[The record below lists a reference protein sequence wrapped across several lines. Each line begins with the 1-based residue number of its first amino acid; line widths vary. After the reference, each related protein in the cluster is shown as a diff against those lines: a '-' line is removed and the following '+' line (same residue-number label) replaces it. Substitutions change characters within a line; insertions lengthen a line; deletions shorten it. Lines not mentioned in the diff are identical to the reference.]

1 MTFRRSAILT
11 YHSLDDSGSVI
22 SMPPDRFRRQMEF
35 LASSSISVVPLEE
48 VLERPGSVAITFDDG
63 FSNFLDYAAP
73 VLESLHL
80 PATVFL
86 VSGYCGGRNNWPSQ
100 PAGAPDFPLMGW
112 RELASLP
119 PWISVGAHSVTHPHL
134 TKLPEAECELELSA
148 CKNDIEQHLGR
159 HIRSVAYPYGSRSAK
174 VTAAAGRYFDFAV
187 STSLKFLS
195 PRSSPLDLPRIDA
208 YYLRGRF
215 SLEQLFQP
223 MGVLYMGFRNVLRHA
238 RPGSWS

>member
-22 SMPPDRFRRQMEF
+22 SISPDRFRRQMEF

-63 FSNFLDYAAP
+63 FCNFLDHAAP
-73 VLESLHL
+73 VLDSLHL

-100 PAGAPDFPLMGW
+100 PAGAPDLPLMGW

-119 PWISVGAHSVTHPHL
+119 PSIALGAHSVTHPHL
-134 TKLPEAECELELSA
+134 ARLTDAQCELELSA
-148 CKNDIEQHLGR
+148 CKNDIEQHLGK
-159 HIRSVAYPYGSRSAK
+159 HIRCLAYPYGSRSAR
-174 VTAAAGRYFDFAV
+174 VLAAAGRHFDFAV
-187 STSLKFLS
+187 STLLRFLS
-195 PRSSPLDLPRIDA
+195 PQSSPLDLPRIDA

-215 SLEQLFQP
+215 SLEHLFQP
-223 MGVLYMGFRNVLRHA
+223 MGVLYVGVRSVLRNA
-238 RPGSWS
+238 RSGSWS

>member
-22 SMPPDRFRRQMEF
+22 SMPPDRFRQQMEF

-73 VLESLHL
+73 VLESLLL

-100 PAGAPDFPLMGW
+100 PARAPDFPLMSW

-119 PWISVGAHSVTHPHL
+119 PCISVGAHSVTHPHL
-134 TKLPEAECELELSA
+134 TRLTEAECESELSV

-159 HIRSVAYPYGSRSAK
+159 HIRCLAYPYGSRSAK
-174 VTAAAGRYFDFAV
+174 VMTAAGRHFDFAV
-187 STSLKFLS
+187 STSLRFLS

-208 YYLRGRF
+208 YYLRDRF

-223 MGVLYMGFRNVLRHA
+223 MGVLYIGVRNVLRNA

>member
-1 MTFRRSAILT
+1 MTGERSAILT
-11 YHSLDDSGSVI
+11 YHSLDESGSQI
-22 SMPPDRFRRQMEF
+22 SMSPDLFRRQMEF
-35 LASSSISVVPLEE
+35 LVSSSISVVPLEE

-100 PAGAPDFPLMGW
+100 PAGALDLPLMGW

-208 YYLRGRF
+208 YYLRGRL

-223 MGVLYMGFRNVLRHA
+223 MGVLYVGVRNALRNA
-238 RPGSWS
+238 RRLYSN

>member
-1 MTFRRSAILT
+1 
-11 YHSLDDSGSVI
+11 
-22 SMPPDRFRRQMEF
+22 MEF
-35 LASSSISVVPLEE
+35 LASSTISVVPLEE

-100 PAGAPDFPLMGW
+100 PAGAPDFPLMSWG
-112 RELASLP
+112 EVASLP
-119 PWISVGAHSVTHPHL
+119 SWISVGAHSMTHPHL
-134 TKLPEAECELELSA
+134 TSLTEAECDLELSA
-148 CKNDIEQHLGR
+148 CKNDIEQHLGT
-159 HIRSVAYPYGSRSAK
+159 HIRSLAYPYGSRSAK
-174 VTAAAGRYFDFAV
+174 VMAAARRYFDFAV
-187 STSLKFLS
+187 STSLRFLS
-195 PRSSPLDLPRIDA
+195 PQSSPLDLPRIDA

-223 MGVLYMGFRNVLRHA
+223 MGLLYMGFRSVLRHA
-238 RPGSWS
+238 RPGNWS

>member
-1 MTFRRSAILT
+1 MTGERSAILT
-11 YHSLDDSGSVI
+11 YHSLDESGSQI
-22 SMPPDRFRRQMEF
+22 SMSPDLFRRQMEF

-48 VLERPGSVAITFDDG
+48 VLERSGSVAITFDDG
-63 FSNFLDYAAP
+63 FLNFLDYAAP

-100 PAGAPDFPLMGW
+100 PAGALDLPLMGW

-134 TKLPEAECELELSA
+134 TRLTEAECELELSI
-148 CKNDIEQHLGR
+148 CRNDIEQHLGR
-159 HIRSVAYPYGSRSAK
+159 HIRCLAYPYGSRSAK
-174 VTAAAGRYFDFAV
+174 VITAAGRHFDFAV
-187 STSLKFLS
+187 STSLRFLS
-195 PRSSPLDLPRIDA
+195 GRSSPLDLPRIDA
-208 YYLRGRF
+208 YYLRGRL

-223 MGVLYMGFRNVLRHA
+223 MGVLYVGVRNALRNA
-238 RPGSWS
+238 RRLYSN